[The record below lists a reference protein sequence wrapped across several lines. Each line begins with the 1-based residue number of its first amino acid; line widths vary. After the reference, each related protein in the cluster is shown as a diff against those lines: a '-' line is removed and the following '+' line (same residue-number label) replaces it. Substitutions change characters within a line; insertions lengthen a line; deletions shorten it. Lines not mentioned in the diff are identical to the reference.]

1 HFRMEDVT
9 HLIRRMSGGDR
20 DATDELYELVYQ
32 QLRRMAARRM
42 SYERR
47 DHTLDP
53 TGLVNEVFIK
63 LAGQKAMPWQDRRHF
78 FGIAAE
84 AMRRILID
92 SARAK
97 SRLKRGGGMERQEF
111 SDSVQLANPVAD
123 EWLDLDAALTK
134 LEAFSP
140 ELASLVKM
148 HIFSGLTLAECS
160 QAMEISLSTAERK
173 WRFAKGWLK
182 SQLSNPSDT
191 HVPENDDHSAPS

>member
-1 HFRMEDVT
+1 MEDVT
-9 HLIRRMSGGDR
+9 QLIRRMSGGDNG
-20 DATDELYELVYQ
+20 ATNELYELVYK
-32 QLRRMAARRM
+32 QLRRMAARKM

-63 LAGQKAMPWQDRRHF
+63 LAGEKSMSWQDRRHF

-92 SARAK
+92 SARTK
-97 SRLKRGGGMERQEF
+97 SRLKRGGNMERKEF
-111 SDSVQLANPVAD
+111 SDSILMSNPIAD

-134 LEAFSP
+134 LEAYSS

-148 HIFSGLTLAECS
+148 HIFSGLTLAECAE
-160 QAMEISLSTAERK
+160 AMDFSMSTAERK

-182 SQLSNPSDT
+182 AQLASSQNEDSPKRDETGDT
-191 HVPENDDHSAPS
+191 C